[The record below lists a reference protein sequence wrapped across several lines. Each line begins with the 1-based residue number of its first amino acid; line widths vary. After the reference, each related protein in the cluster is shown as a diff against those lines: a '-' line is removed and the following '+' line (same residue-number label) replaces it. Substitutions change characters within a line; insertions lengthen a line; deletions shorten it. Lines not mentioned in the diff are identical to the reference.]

1 MQDLDYPTV
10 AEHLG
15 CVVGTESIE
24 RWWARNVRAKYVLH
38 YFMGGHPT
46 PPLTISSFRVGTLPA
61 AGCD

>member
-15 CVVGTESIE
+15 CVVGTGSRE
-24 RWWARNVRAKYVLH
+24 RWWARNVRAKNVLH
-38 YFMGGHPT
+38 YFMGGYPT
-46 PPLTISSFRVGTLPA
+46 PLLTISSFRVGTLPA